1 MEELKTK
8 LRQYQENSYYDDS
21 DIAEKLIELSNLE
34 LTNDIKVEL
43 ENAINYLNMVARNE
57 YNDDQFRVLYNGMA
71 LEEAVDYAKDH
82 LDEIPCGELEYIS
95 DSDELDEENCD
106 FEE

>member
-57 YNDDQFRVLYNGMA
+57 YNDDQFRVLYNVLLVITG
-71 LEEAVDYAKDH
+71 LEV
-82 LDEIPCGELEYIS
+82 
-95 DSDELDEENCD
+95 
-106 FEE
+106 F

>member
-43 ENAINYLNMVARNE
+43 ENSINYLNMVARN
-57 YNDDQFRVLYNGMA
+57 
-71 LEEAVDYAKDH
+71 
-82 LDEIPCGELEYIS
+82 
-95 DSDELDEENCD
+95 
-106 FEE
+106 

>member
-1 MEELKTK
+1 MNMRAERIFYMEGNINGRTK
-8 LRQYQENSYYDDS
+8 LRQYQKNSYYDDS

-57 YNDDQFRVLYNGMA
+57 YNDDQFRVLYNVLLVITG
-71 LEEAVDYAKDH
+71 LEV
-82 LDEIPCGELEYIS
+82 
-95 DSDELDEENCD
+95 
-106 FEE
+106 F

>member
-1 MEELKTK
+1 MNMRAERIFIWREIFMEELKTK

-57 YNDDQFRVLYNGMA
+57 YNDDQFRVLYNVLLVITG
-71 LEEAVDYAKDH
+71 LEV
-82 LDEIPCGELEYIS
+82 
-95 DSDELDEENCD
+95 
-106 FEE
+106 F

>member
-1 MEELKTK
+1 VNRNEYESRKNFFIWREIFMEELKTK

-57 YNDDQFRVLYNGMA
+57 YNDDQFRVLYNVLLVITG
-71 LEEAVDYAKDH
+71 LEV
-82 LDEIPCGELEYIS
+82 
-95 DSDELDEENCD
+95 
-106 FEE
+106 F